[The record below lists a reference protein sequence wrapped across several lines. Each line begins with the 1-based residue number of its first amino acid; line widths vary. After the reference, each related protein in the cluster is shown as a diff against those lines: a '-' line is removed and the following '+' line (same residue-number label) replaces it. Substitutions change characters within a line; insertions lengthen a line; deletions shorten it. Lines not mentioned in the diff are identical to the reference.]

1 MEKPEYHEGFIL
13 SNGRRVLVRQRNRG
27 IIMSH
32 MIKSG
37 FKTVTPIVDGIW
49 SGEGREGEAAGSLQ
63 Q

>member
-1 MEKPEYHEGFIL
+1 MEKPGYHEGFIL

-27 IIMSH
+27 IMRH
-32 MIKSG
+32 MIKSE
-37 FKTVTPIVDGIW
+37 FKTVTPIVAGMW